1 MEEHMDRA
9 QLEQCIE
16 DYGKDIY
23 AFCSRMAVNRQEA
36 EELYQDTFLKAVELD
51 SKIDYENNPKS
62 YLASIAMRLWKN
74 RKRKYAWRQRIAAM
88 KQFIDEEAL
97 KDGDD
102 ETDVQENPVEESWL
116 EKERKI
122 QVREAVAALDEK
134 YRIPVYLYYTM
145 QLSVPEIARLMKIPE
160 GTVKNRLYHAR
171 SMLRPKLEVVWNEF

>member
-1 MEEHMDRA
+1 MDRA

-134 YRIPVYLYYTM
+134 YRILVYLYYTM
-145 QLSVPEIARLMKIPE
+145 QLSVLRLP
-160 GTVKNRLYHAR
+160 G
-171 SMLRPKLEVVWNEF
+171 